1 MGIEYL
7 LNFASNKNKK
17 TMRLTTEDILYIY
30 IICIVYATIKATRL
44 AIEVVMWFY
53 NDLKNNY
60 KNINE

>member
-1 MGIEYL
+1 
-7 LNFASNKNKK
+7 
-17 TMRLTTEDILYIY
+17 MRLTTEDILYIY
-30 IICIVYATIKATRL
+30 IIWCIVYATIKATRL